1 MSEYK
6 CKICGEAID
15 SFDYKY
21 RNQLCFSCAKKE
33 YQRKLAEALQDNEET
48 ETDFEDEVVC
58 PYCGHRMQDDDG
70 YFEREGDGEYECE
83 NCGKTFEFEVNIE
96 VTYSTRRKQQ

>member
-6 CKICGEAID
+6 CKICGKAID

-21 RNQLCFSCAKKE
+21 QGGLCFSCAEKE
-33 YQRKLAEALQDNEET
+33 KHRKLAEALQEDEET

-58 PYCGHRMQDDDG
+58 PYCGFRIKDEENDFVNWG
-70 YFEREGDGEYECE
+70 EGDYECPE
-83 NCGKTFEFEVNIE
+83 CGKTFEFEAHIE

>member
-6 CKICGEAID
+6 CKICGKEID

-21 RNQLCFSCAKKE
+21 QNQLCFSCAKKE
-33 YQRKLAEALQDNEET
+33 RQRKLAEALQEDEET

-58 PYCGHRMQDDDG
+58 PYCGYRMHDDCG
-70 YFEREGDGEYECE
+70 EFVSEGSGEYECD
-83 NCGKTFEFEVNIE
+83 NCGKTFEFEAHIE
-96 VTYSTRRKQQ
+96 VTYSTRRKQ